1 MSSTWTDAQA
11 IAASLTDADAFEAIF
26 DRHFA
31 TISRYLRRRLTHTI
45 ADELAA
51 EVFTT
56 AFAGRRSY
64 DLDRPDALPWLYGIA
79 ANLLRRHARE
89 EERELHAYSRTGIDP
104 VAASDGEPLERLLRR
119 DLEPTLA
126 QALMNLEAG
135 DREALLLFAWANL
148 SYDDIAYALELPV
161 GTVKS
166 RLNRARGNVRASLAP
181 RFTAP
186 APSEEAVNE

>member
-1 MSSTWTDAQA
+1 V
-11 IAASLTDADAFEAIF
+11 IAASLTAPEAFEGIF
-26 DRHFA
+26 DRHFR
-31 TISRYLRRRLTHTI
+31 TISAYLRRRLTHTI

-89 EERELHAYSRTGIDP
+89 EERELHAYSRTRIDP

-119 DLEPTLA
+119 GLEPALA
-126 QALMNLEAG
+126 HALMNLEPS
-135 DREALLLFAWANL
+135 DREALLLFAWADL
-148 SYDDIAYALELPV
+148 SYDDIAYALALPV

-166 RLNRARGNVRASLAP
+166 RLNRARGQVRASLAAQ
-181 RFTAP
+181 FA
-186 APSEEAVNE
+186 AVIEEAVNE